1 MGSLPVAAQEA
12 YAVLTSGGTLTFYYD
27 NLRATRQN
35 YKRIYDMPED
45 GNYPAWA
52 GFSTYPQK
60 NLKHVVFDVSFSK
73 YRPISTLSWFECCIN
88 LQNIEGIQ
96 NLNTEKVTD
105 MRSMFSDCYALTSL
119 DVSKFNT
126 QNVVSMSS
134 MFYRCSALTSL
145 DLSNFNTQHITD
157 MSYMFADCKAL
168 TSLDVSNFNT
178 QNVASMRNM
187 FEGCK
192 ALRSLDLSNF
202 NTENV
207 TSMSYMFFG
216 CKVLTSLDLSKFNA
230 QNVTNM
236 YCMFSGCES
245 LTTIYCNRNW
255 NVGRLVDDKF
265 MFENCTK
272 LKGTNTAYNLYKT
285 GIEMANPATGYFTS
299 PPGPAK
305 AYAVL
310 TPDQTLTFY
319 YDNLRTTHQ
328 NYERIYDM
336 PKPGV
341 PPAWAGD
348 DDNPQKNIKHVV
360 LDASF
365 AKYRPTST
373 HSWFA
378 HCINLQDIKGIRNLN
393 TQNVT
398 DMLGMFQNCKAL
410 TSLDVSKFNTQNVT
424 DMGSM
429 FSGCEALTS
438 LDVSKFNTQ
447 NVTDMSGMFFSCEA
461 LTSLDV
467 SNFNTENVI
476 HMGGMF
482 NSCSALTSLDLSNF
496 NTQHITDMSYMFADC
511 KALTSL
517 DVSKFN
523 TQNVTVMTGMFYG
536 CQALTSLDVSK
547 FNTQKVTDMRYM
559 FDGCEA
565 LTSLDVS
572 KFNTQNVS
580 DMRYMFY
587 DCTSL
592 TTIFCNSNW
601 EVGYKY
607 GNDMFNN
614 CTQLKSTNTWFNAN
628 KTGIEMAN
636 PTTGYFTSKTTGI
649 DNVKTADRAG
659 DGKAYDLSGRRVN
672 ESYKGIVIKNGKK
685 YIQK

>member
-1 MGSLPVAAQEA
+1 MRNYLLSLLVALLAIMGSLPVAAQEA

-105 MRSMFSDCYALTSL
+105 MRSMFSDCY
-119 DVSKFNT
+119 
-126 QNVVSMSS
+126 
-134 MFYRCSALTSL
+134 
-145 DLSNFNTQHITD
+145 
-157 MSYMFADCKAL
+157 
-168 TSLDVSNFNT
+168 
-178 QNVASMRNM
+178 
-187 FEGCK
+187 
-192 ALRSLDLSNF
+192 
-202 NTENV
+202 
-207 TSMSYMFFG
+207 
-216 CKVLTSLDLSKFNA
+216 
-230 QNVTNM
+230 
-236 YCMFSGCES
+236 
-245 LTTIYCNRNW
+245 
-255 NVGRLVDDKF
+255 
-265 MFENCTK
+265 
-272 LKGTNTAYNLYKT
+272 
-285 GIEMANPATGYFTS
+285 
-299 PPGPAK
+299 
-305 AYAVL
+305 
-310 TPDQTLTFY
+310 
-319 YDNLRTTHQ
+319 
-328 NYERIYDM
+328 
-336 PKPGV
+336 
-341 PPAWAGD
+341 
-348 DDNPQKNIKHVV
+348 
-360 LDASF
+360 
-365 AKYRPTST
+365 
-373 HSWFA
+373 
-378 HCINLQDIKGIRNLN
+378 
-393 TQNVT
+393 
-398 DMLGMFQNCKAL
+398 
-410 TSLDVSKFNTQNVT
+410 
-424 DMGSM
+424 
-429 FSGCEALTS
+429 
-438 LDVSKFNTQ
+438 
-447 NVTDMSGMFFSCEA
+447 
-461 LTSLDV
+461 
-467 SNFNTENVI
+467 
-476 HMGGMF
+476 
-482 NSCSALTSLDLSNF
+482 
-496 NTQHITDMSYMFADC
+496 
-511 KALTSL
+511 
-517 DVSKFN
+517 
-523 TQNVTVMTGMFYG
+523 
-536 CQALTSLDVSK
+536 ALTSLDVSK